1 MPGGGTRTF
10 LEPDQ
15 YEASLGQA
23 QIAAVIVPR
32 GKFRARLIW
41 AELYHLQ
48 VLRCEEDSPRIAYVQ
63 LAPGLTFVSL
73 ADSES
78 SWVFRG
84 REVQAG
90 GIVFHSR
97 GERLHQST
105 PGPFVWSVIAI
116 DPAQLE
122 HYGRTLSGRP
132 FSLPTEGRTL
142 QLSRH
147 LAAGLRRQ
155 HARKCRPRLAETK
168 PKILSHS
175 EVARAIELGLI
186 QTLVTCLTTA
196 RAVTHGYAK
205 RRHARI
211 MVRFEEV
218 LAEHLSRPL
227 QMPELCAL
235 VVVSD
240 RTLRLCCT
248 QFLGMSPTQYVL
260 LLRLDAVRRALR
272 DANPH
277 NANVAEIAHRFGF
290 AELERFSET
299 YQATFGEAPLTTL
312 QHVPRMRP
320 SAP

>member
-1 MPGGGTRTF
+1 MAGGGTRTF
-10 LEPDQ
+10 LEPDH

-23 QIAAVIVPR
+23 QIQALILPR
-32 GKFRARLIW
+32 DKFRARLTW
-41 AELYHLQ
+41 AELHNLQ
-48 VLRCEEDSPRIAYVQ
+48 VLRCEEDAPRIAYLQ
-63 LAPGLTFVSL
+63 FAPGLAFVTFS
-73 ADSES
+73 ADSGPLPV
-78 SWVFRG
+78 WRG
-84 REVQAG
+84 TQMQVGE
-90 GIVFHSR
+90 IMFHGR

-105 PGPFVWSVIAI
+105 PGPFVWNVIAM

-122 HYGRTLSGRP
+122 YYGRALSGTP
-132 FSLPTEGRTL
+132 FSLPVEGRTL
-142 QLSRH
+142 QPSRRI
-147 LAAGLRRQ
+147 AVGLRRL
-155 HARKCRPRLAETK
+155 HARICRLAETK
-168 PKILSHS
+168 PKVVSHF
-175 EVARAIELGLI
+175 EIARAMEQGLI
-186 QTLVTCLTTA
+186 QMLVTCLTTA
-196 RAVTHGYAK
+196 SARAHGHAK
-205 RRHARI
+205 RRHASI

-235 VVVSD
+235 VAVSD

-299 YQATFGEAPLTTL
+299 YQATFGEAPSTTL
-312 QHVPRMRP
+312 QRVPRMRL